1 LKFLKQEK
9 LKTTF
14 YLHLVTDMPTFLD
27 AHDLGNMSEGQL
39 MQAQNLPKDEF
50 GVTTKNMLY
59 NKEVNLLYCI
69 LDAPNKDAVQ
79 KHHQKFGLKCN
90 WITEVKTTA

>member
-1 LKFLKQEK
+1 
-9 LKTTF
+9 
-14 YLHLVTDMPTFLD
+14 MPTFLD
-27 AHDLGNMSEGQL
+27 AHDLGNMTEEQL
-39 MQAQNLPKDEF
+39 MQAQTLSKDEF

-69 LDAPNKDAVQ
+69 LDAPNKYAVQ